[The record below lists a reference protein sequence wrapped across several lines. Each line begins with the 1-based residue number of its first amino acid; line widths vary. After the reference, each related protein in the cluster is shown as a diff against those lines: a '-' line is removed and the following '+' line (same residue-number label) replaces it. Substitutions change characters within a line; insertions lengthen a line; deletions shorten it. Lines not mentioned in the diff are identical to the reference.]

1 MLKSS
6 DGTTGWMLPFRKWV
20 HAFTLPLLLDMVIT
34 SLIPSQPLVL
44 PKFDQN
50 LDKTN
55 CINNIE
61 FRFPNFSFGRS
72 MELMAVLKNREFFI
86 LNVCKLDIL
95 LFFITI
101 MIIFTVKIDFLFI
114 VIIYCI
120 YPIGCNGFWAFF
132 MVLSF
137 RLYVYK
143 IFWLLLIFY
152 YIKIFK
158 IYYK

>member
-61 FRFPNFSFGRS
+61 FRFPNFSFGR
-72 MELMAVLKNREFFI
+72 
-86 LNVCKLDIL
+86 
-95 LFFITI
+95 
-101 MIIFTVKIDFLFI
+101 
-114 VIIYCI
+114 
-120 YPIGCNGFWAFF
+120 
-132 MVLSF
+132 
-137 RLYVYK
+137 
-143 IFWLLLIFY
+143 LLLILQVSCHKSG
-152 YIKIFK
+152 IRNGLKSLKPVPIIVRCK
-158 IYYK
+158 

>member
-1 MLKSS
+1 MMDMSAMLKSS

-86 LNVCKLDIL
+86 LNVFSCHKSGIRNGLKSLKPVPIIVRCKSCGQVNLP
-95 LFFITI
+95 
-101 MIIFTVKIDFLFI
+101 
-114 VIIYCI
+114 Y
-120 YPIGCNGFWAFF
+120 
-132 MVLSF
+132 LS
-137 RLYVYK
+137 RCSTDRK
-143 IFWLLLIFY
+143 
-152 YIKIFK
+152 
-158 IYYK
+158 

>member
-20 HAFTLPLLLDMVIT
+20 HAFTLPLLLDMAIT

-61 FRFPNFSFGRS
+61 FRFSNFSFGGS
-72 MELMAVLKNREFFI
+72 IELMAVLKNREFF
-86 LNVCKLDIL
+86 
-95 LFFITI
+95 FE
-101 MIIFTVKIDFLFI
+101 
-114 VIIYCI
+114 
-120 YPIGCNGFWAFF
+120 
-132 MVLSF
+132 
-137 RLYVYK
+137 RL
-143 IFWLLLIFY
+143 
-152 YIKIFK
+152 
-158 IYYK
+158 